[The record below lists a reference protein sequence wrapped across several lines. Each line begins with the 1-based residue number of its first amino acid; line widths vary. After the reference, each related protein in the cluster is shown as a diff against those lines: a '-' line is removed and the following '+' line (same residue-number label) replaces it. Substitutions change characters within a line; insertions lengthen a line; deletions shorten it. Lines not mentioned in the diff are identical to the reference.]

1 MKLNLAFTTHKPQFW
16 DRVDDGRERE
26 DTLVREIATQVKLT
40 CIAPSDLEAWGK
52 ERPDEGIT
60 LLEHTRTHE
69 RTHSCVKPYK
79 HSRTDPGWAGKNHA
93 VGFRSMF
100 ETLDELVIE
109 MELMEST
116 DLSDRLAET
125 GSLSEVRPF
134 T

>member
-1 MKLNLAFTTHKPQFW
+1 MA
-16 DRVDDGRERE
+16 RAR
-26 DTLVREIATQVKLT
+26 A
-40 CIAPSDLEAWGK
+40 
-52 ERPDEGIT
+52 
-60 LLEHTRTHE
+60 HE
-69 RTHSCVKPYK
+69 RTHAYVKAYK

-116 DLSDRLAET
+116 DLFDRLAET
-125 GSLSEVRPF
+125 GSLSEVRPL